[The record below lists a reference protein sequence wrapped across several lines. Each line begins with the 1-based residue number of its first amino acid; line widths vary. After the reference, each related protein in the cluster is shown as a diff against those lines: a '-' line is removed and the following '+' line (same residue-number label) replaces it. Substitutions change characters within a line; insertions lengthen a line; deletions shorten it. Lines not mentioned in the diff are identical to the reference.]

1 MYTSHIKPVN
11 NFGAEG
17 VLHLHQ
23 DARLDATIA
32 AKQGFQSQA
41 VGDLKTIIASLI
53 FGSVNIRFINNNM
66 NDNQNMF
73 THDIFG

>member
-1 MYTSHIKPVN
+1 MKPVN

-41 VGDLKTIIASLI
+41 VGDLKTIASLI
-53 FGSVNIRFINNNM
+53 FGSVNIRFINKNM

-73 THDIFG
+73 THFTHDIFG